1 MARLT
6 VRYYSIGF
14 PANTGY
20 LFPMEGGRYPKP
32 YPGLGYGFTLPGN
45 IPAVPEAIKGN
56 QKNQGPLTWKMPKTL
71 DFIGMSSGQ
80 QDLNLRPLG
89 PQIHTQRPLF

>member
-1 MARLT
+1 MRNS
-6 VRYYSIGF
+6 V
-14 PANTGY
+14 
-20 LFPMEGGRYPKP
+20 
-32 YPGLGYGFTLPGN
+32 